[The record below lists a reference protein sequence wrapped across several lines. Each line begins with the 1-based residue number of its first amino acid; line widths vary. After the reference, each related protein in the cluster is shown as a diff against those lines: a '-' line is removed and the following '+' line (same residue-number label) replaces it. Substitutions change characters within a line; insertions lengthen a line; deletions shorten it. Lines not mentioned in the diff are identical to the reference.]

1 MKQAQSQRTEPDR
14 FLDYAAMDKKIK
26 IFVVEDSDIYRELIA
41 SFIYTMDRAFLSPE
55 ESNFEIRSFST
66 GEHCVAELDEK
77 PDIIVL
83 DYFLDGYMNHP
94 DSMNGM
100 ETLRKIKKLSKKTHV
115 VVVTSNRDIALANE
129 FIVNG
134 ASDYVS
140 KEPGVRE
147 KLQHSVARLIRII
160 RQERG
165 ETPDTE

>member
-1 MKQAQSQRTEPDR
+1 MKQASSKRTEPER
-14 FLDYAAMDKKIK
+14 FLDYMAMDRKIK
-26 IFVVEDSDIYRELIA
+26 IYVVEDSDIYRELIA
-41 SFIYTMDRAFLSPE
+41 SFIYTMDRAYLSPE

-66 GEHCVAELDEK
+66 GEHCVGELAEK

-83 DYFLDGYMNHP
+83 DYYLDGYKNHP
-94 DSMNGM
+94 DCMDGM
-100 ETLRKIKKLSKKTHV
+100 ETLRKIKKLSPRTHV

-165 ETPDTE
+165 ETPATE

>member
-1 MKQAQSQRTEPDR
+1 MTMDR
-14 FLDYAAMDKKIK
+14 KIK
-26 IFVVEDSDIYRELIA
+26 IFVVEDSDIYRELIS
-41 SFIYTMDRAFLSPE
+41 SFIYTIDRAYLSPE

-66 GEHCVAELDEK
+66 GEHCVGALDEK

-83 DYFLDGYMNHP
+83 DYYLDGYKNHP
-94 DSMNGM
+94 DCMDGL
-100 ETLRKIKKLSKKTHV
+100 ETLKRIKELSPKTHV
-115 VVVTSNRDIALANE
+115 VMITSNRDLALANE

-134 ASDYVS
+134 ASDFVS

-165 ETPDTE
+165 EAPATG